1 MGLKKDATLS
11 FQFLAEIPIQNINK
25 NRLEKNYEKK
35 ENMQQQVHS
44 AKFLHFVRNAG
55 IASLTHWRN
64 DDDVHAC
71 AYVRM

>member
-1 MGLKKDATLS
+1 MPLYHCNI
-11 FQFLAEIPIQNINK
+11 FAEIAIQNIDK

-55 IASLTHWRN
+55 IASLTH
-64 DDDVHAC
+64 
-71 AYVRM
+71 